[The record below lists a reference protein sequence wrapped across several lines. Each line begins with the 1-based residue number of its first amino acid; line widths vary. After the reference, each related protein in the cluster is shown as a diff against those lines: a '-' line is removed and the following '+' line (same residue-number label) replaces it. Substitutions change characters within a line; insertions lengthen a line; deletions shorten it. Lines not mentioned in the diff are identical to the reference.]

1 MPWLCMHVG
10 TLVYAVYWLPETG
23 IEYTGNR
30 SCKAGDRLTIL
41 RPAAGSQERMHNIK
55 AGHRL
60 TEMYAYYTLV

>member
-30 SCKAGDRLTIL
+30 SCKAGDRLVIVCIAVVWL
-41 RPAAGSQERMHNIK
+41 EPFLCNRF
-55 AGHRL
+55 
-60 TEMYAYYTLV
+60 